1 MFLGRNPPLLKE
13 SRRTQCAAAFFVSSF
28 YFFSIF
34 IFSRRTFHQN
44 CHSELVCPRQAR
56 SHQTSLSAL
65 SLANYCKCHPELVSA
80 SKTLNP
86 NVPPS
91 PQQTSC
97 SDKHSASLCTEQ
109 PTASFPQQ
117 AAPVKLPQ
125 LPRGG
130 SPPLTASACESAFRL
145 AAPPP
150 TTAPLPTKPFLY
162 NFLCQILLNA
172 PQDNPPRFS
181 SPALNTSPACPNP
194 SHFRLKKQ
202 YSPLTLNKKYL
213 NDSLTFTFFVASPL
227 IL

>member
-34 IFSRRTFHQN
+34 IFSHRTFH
-44 CHSELVCPRQAR
+44 L
-56 SHQTSLSAL
+56 
-65 SLANYCKCHPELVSA
+65 CHPELISTFTPSTKTKRHQAKTRSA
-80 SKTLNP
+80 RHTLPTSGRVRVGVNHFGNRHKAHAVLP
-86 NVPPS
+86 YAPS
-91 PQQTSC
+91 TSGEPI
-97 SDKHSASLCTEQ
+97 A
-109 PTASFPQQ
+109 Q

>member
-1 MFLGRNPPLLKE
+1 MFGQ
-13 SRRTQCAAAFFVSSF
+13 TQCFLMHGTA
-28 YFFSIF
+28 
-34 IFSRRTFHQN
+34 
-44 CHSELVCPRQAR
+44 HSEL
-56 SHQTSLSAL
+56 SA
-65 SLANYCKCHPELVSA
+65 AGRACE
-80 SKTLNP
+80 
-86 NVPPS
+86 
-91 PQQTSC
+91 
-97 SDKHSASLCTEQ
+97 
-109 PTASFPQQ
+109 
-117 AAPVKLPQ
+117 AAPE